1 MTFDIVTIFPAM
13 IEQPL
18 AAGVLGRAIERGT
31 LDVKV
36 RDLRDFT
43 TDRHR
48 VVDDVPYGGG
58 PGMVLKPEPI
68 FRALDAIEAERGTP
82 LTVILT
88 SPQGMRFTQ
97 VEAQRLSGLEHIVL
111 LCGRYEGFDDRVRE
125 RVTEEL
131 SIGDYVLT
139 GGELPALVVLDAV
152 ARFVPGVV
160 GDGQSVAADSFSR
173 GLLDFPQFTRPAEIA
188 CRSIVEAERD
198 VGHANSDVGS
208 AKSARV
214 SATRDGSAKASAERM
229 LKVPDVLLSG
239 NHAEIRRWRK
249 REALIR
255 TLDRRPDLLEDASL
269 DDEEEQMLRELQDGR
284 IGELRKGKAEGDG
297 S

>member
-1 MTFDIVTIFPAM
+1 VTFDIVTIFPAM

-18 AAGVLGRAIERGT
+18 AAGVLGRAIERGV

-58 PGMVLKPEPI
+58 PGMVLKPDPI
-68 FRALDAIEAERGTP
+68 FRALDAIEAERGAP
-82 LTVILT
+82 LAVVMM
-88 SPQGMRFTQ
+88 SPQGRRFTQ
-97 VEAQRLSGLEHIVL
+97 AEAVRLSGLAHVVL

-125 RVTEEL
+125 RVTEEM

-139 GGELPALVVLDAV
+139 GGELPALVILDAV

-160 GDGQSVAADSFSR
+160 GDGQSVVEDSFTR
-173 GLLDFPQFTRPAEIA
+173 GLLDFPQFTRPPEIGDL
-188 CRSIVEAERD
+188 R
-198 VGHANSDVGS
+198 
-208 AKSARV
+208 
-214 SATRDGSAKASAERM
+214 
-229 LKVPDVLLSG
+229 VPDVLLSG

-249 REALIR
+249 REALSR
-255 TLDRRPDLLEDASL
+255 TLERRPDLLDEAAL
-269 DDEEEQMLRELQDGR
+269 DDEEREMLRELR
-284 IGELRKGKAEGDG
+284 G
-297 S
+297 SLARGTRTTR

>member
-58 PGMVLKPEPI
+58 PGMVLKPDPI
-68 FRALDAIEAERGTP
+68 FRALDAIAAERGTP

-88 SPQGMRFTQ
+88 SPQGTRFTQ
-97 VEAQRLSGLEHIVL
+97 AEAQRLSGLAHIVL

-160 GDGQSVAADSFSR
+160 GDEQSVVADSFSR
-173 GLLDFPQFTRPAEIA
+173 GLLDFPHFTRPAEIA
-188 CRSIVEAERD
+188 CRPGVADEGDDHGTKDA
-198 VGHANSDVGS
+198 VGS
-208 AKSARV
+208 AKDNV
-214 SATRDGSAKASAERM
+214 GSAKALAERL

-249 REALIR
+249 REALSR
-255 TLDRRPDLLEDASL
+255 TLDRRPDLLDDASL
-269 DDEEEQMLRELQDGR
+269 DEEEVQILRELQDGR
-284 IGELRKGKAEGDG
+284 IAELQKGKVGRG
-297 S
+297 GP

>member
-198 VGHANSDVGS
+198 AGRANSDVGS

-269 DDEEEQMLRELQDGR
+269 DDEEEQMLRALQDGR

>member
-18 AAGVLGRAIERGT
+18 ALGIIGRAIERGT

-48 VVDDVPYGGG
+48 VVDDTPYGGG
-58 PGMVLKPEPI
+58 PGMVMKPDPI
-68 FRALDAIEAERGTP
+68 FLALDAIEAERGRP

-88 SPQGMRFTQ
+88 SPQGTPFTQ
-97 VEAQRLSGLEHIVL
+97 AGAQRLSGLEHIVV
-111 LCGRYEGFDDRVRE
+111 LCGRYEGVDERVRA

-160 GDGQSVAADSFSR
+160 GDEQSVVEDSFSR
-173 GLLDFPQFTRPAEIA
+173 GLLDFPQYTRPAEIA
-188 CRSIVEAERD
+188 VRETV
-198 VGHANSDVGS
+198 S
-208 AKSARV
+208 AARV
-214 SATRDGSAKASAERM
+214 
-229 LKVPDVLLSG
+229 LKVPEVLLSG

-249 REALIR
+249 REALSR
-255 TLDRRPDLLEDASL
+255 TLERRPDLLADAVL
-269 DDEEEQMLRELQDGR
+269 DDEEREMLQELKGARHGR
-284 IGELRKGKAEGDG
+284 D
-297 S
+297 

>member
-1 MTFDIVTIFPAM
+1 MTVDIVTIFPAM

-58 PGMVLKPEPI
+58 PGMVLKPDPI

-82 LTVILT
+82 LTVVMM
-88 SPQGMRFTQ
+88 SPQGRRFTQ
-97 VEAQRLSGLEHIVL
+97 AEAQRLSGLEHVVL

-125 RVTEEL
+125 RVTEEM

-139 GGELPALVVLDAV
+139 GGELPALVILDAV

-160 GDGQSVAADSFSR
+160 GDGQSVVEDSFSR
-173 GLLDFPQFTRPAEIA
+173 GLLDFPQFTRPPEIGA
-188 CRSIVEAERD
+188 FR
-198 VGHANSDVGS
+198 
-208 AKSARV
+208 
-214 SATRDGSAKASAERM
+214 
-229 LKVPDVLLSG
+229 VPDVLLSG

-249 REALIR
+249 REALSR
-255 TLDRRPDLLEDASL
+255 TLERRPDLLDEAAL
-269 DDEEEQMLRELQDGR
+269 DDEEREMLQELKGARHGR
-284 IGELRKGKAEGDG
+284 D
-297 S
+297 